1 VIDKIVIVGTDR
13 TFEVRVIDDRGV
25 TMRRFT
31 YVNLQ
36 NARRAASAWS
46 AVYGD
51 CPVIDQTEGQKQ

>member
-1 VIDKIVIVGTDR
+1 MKIEIVR
-13 TFEVRVIDDRGV
+13 TADAFEVRVIDDRGV
-25 TMRRFT
+25 TTRKFT

-51 CPVIDQTEGQKQ
+51 CPVIDQTGGKS